1 MVKEN
6 ERYIYKFEDGEISVF
21 EKNENGNTLVRKER
35 AKVKSQKD
43 FEMEIIYL
51 TQKLQEDNSVI
62 DY

>member
-6 ERYIYKFEDGEISVF
+6 ERYIYKYEDGEISVF

-51 TQKLQEDNSVI
+51 TQKMQEDNSVI

>member
-6 ERYIYKFEDGEISVF
+6 ERYIYKYEEGEISIF
-21 EKNENGNTLVRKER
+21 EKNENGNTLVKKEK

>member
-6 ERYIYKFEDGEISVF
+6 ERYIYKYEDGEISVF

-43 FEMEIIYL
+43 FEMEIIYI

>member
-6 ERYIYKFEDGEISVF
+6 ERFIYKYEDGEISVF

-43 FEMEIIYL
+43 FEMEIIYI

>member
-6 ERYIYKFEDGEISVF
+6 ERFIYKYEDGEISVF

-51 TQKLQEDNSVI
+51 TQKLQEDNSII

>member
-6 ERYIYKFEDGEISVF
+6 ERYIYKYEEGEISIF
-21 EKNENGNTLVRKER
+21 EKNENGNTLVKKEK

-51 TQKLQEDNSVI
+51 TQKLQEDNSII